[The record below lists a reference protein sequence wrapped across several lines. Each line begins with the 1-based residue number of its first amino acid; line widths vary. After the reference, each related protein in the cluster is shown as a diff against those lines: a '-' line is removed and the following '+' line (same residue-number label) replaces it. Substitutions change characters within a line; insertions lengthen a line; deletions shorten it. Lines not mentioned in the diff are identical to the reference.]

1 MEKDDFQKE
10 LIHFNEVEGIIRN
23 KLEKLYREKAPLQ
36 ERLLR
41 ERKEMWEDNRHL
53 IRDFDDVI
61 FLNTQETIVKSV
73 EQQLAWNEADIQRHT
88 KMEKSPYFGRVDFQ
102 EETGEADT
110 IYIGVYSLTDE
121 ESQEIYVVDW
131 RAPISSMFYQFDAGP
146 AWYEVYGHKNQV
158 EITGKRQYRI
168 EDGRLLSVYD
178 TDSSMYDD
186 ILGQALSE
194 YSDHKLKV
202 IAGSI
207 QREQNAAIRS
217 DTKSSCL
224 IYGLAGSGKTSIGLH
239 RLAYVLY
246 QNRETIK
253 SENILILS
261 NNNIFGSY
269 ISTILPDLGEKPA
282 QTKVFG
288 DFLETFLGEGLE
300 IEDYYSQLKSIEGPY
315 AEERTKWIRIKYSA
329 ELLEYCIRYF
339 AEFPFRIPE
348 ISYEGEVLVSQEL
361 LQSKLDAGH
370 YHTFQSRRERLEYLA
385 RRAIEDYFLV
395 HKEEIRN
402 SIAERRMERN
412 EELSEKELYAL
423 YKRTRN
429 EYVQLAMDR
438 IGRLNRLDS
447 GKQMAEVFARYLR
460 QAEVPE
466 GDEEAKR
473 MFRSLERGKLLYED
487 ALFYLFIKEMMGE
500 VAPLCQI
507 YHTVIDESQDYS
519 LLQLYIV
526 RYLFPESSFT
536 LLGDIYQTVNSVT
549 TMQRYED
556 YEKVFGSG
564 LVRIRLS
571 RCYRSSSD
579 INALAFRLIDEEERP
594 IAEEYSYFARTVRKP
609 QYVICRD
616 MFSCLGPI
624 LERLEKYRSVAVIVD
639 GEEDALAVKAH
650 LQGQKEAQ
658 LLLSPDDEMKSRL
671 SVIPLL
677 LAKGLEFDAVIL
689 FGCIRSN
696 EKNAHMRRKVYLG
709 CTRALHEL
717 YFVEREALPE
727 GLREC
732 EGYMEI
738 VDYYGRPCTG
748 LQSAPEVR

>member
-73 EQQLAWNEADIQRHT
+73 EQQLAWNEADIQQHT

-102 EETGEADT
+102 EEAGEADT

-146 AWYEVYGHKNQV
+146 AWYEVHGHKNQV

-186 ILGQALSE
+186 ILVQALSE

-246 QNRETIK
+246 RDRETIK

-288 DFLETFLGEGLE
+288 DFLEAFLGEGLE

-315 AEERTKWIRIKYSA
+315 AEERIKWIQIKYSA

-348 ISYEGEVLVSQEL
+348 IRYEGEVLVSQEL

-385 RRAIEDYFLV
+385 RRAIEDYFLL
-395 HKEEIRN
+395 HKEEIRD
-402 SIAERRMERN
+402 SIAERGMERN
-412 EELSEKELYAL
+412 EELSEKEIYAL

-429 EYVQLAMDR
+429 EYVQLAMDG

-460 QAEVPE
+460 RAEVPE
-466 GDEEAKR
+466 GDEEAQR

-487 ALFYLFIKEMMGE
+487 ALFYLFIKELMGE
-500 VAPLCQI
+500 AAPFSQI

-526 RYLFPESSFT
+526 RYLFPGSSFT

-564 LVRIRLS
+564 LVRIRLG

-658 LLLSPDDEMKSRL
+658 LLISPDDEMKSRL

-717 YFVEREALPE
+717 YFVERETLPE

-738 VDYYGRPCTG
+738 VDYSRE
-748 LQSAPEVR
+748 Q